1 MTAADR
7 DKQAIESASSSKG
20 LCRALV
26 VGLTVA
32 QSATRRVAEFN
43 RIVAD
48 SKQDGLS
55 PEVSTILRRVESDL
69 KEAIEAAL
77 QTESEFSADLKGAIE
92 TLANSPDIWTD
103 PDADERGHS
112 LLTPEIA
119 EATPSMDE
127 INEIGLDEVRRRI
140 PAATYHSASI
150 GWKWHMAGLDPRT
163 GACFGLV
170 EGAVA
175 EWGYFELDELTIGGP
190 NYVRRIEPPTEKTFG
205 QIEEDAQG

>member
-1 MTAADR
+1 MNTEDR
-7 DKQAIESASSSKG
+7 NTQAIEKASSDKG

-32 QSATRRVAEFN
+32 QSATKRVAEFN

-55 PEVSTILRRVESDL
+55 PEVSAILRRVETDL
-69 KEAIEAAL
+69 KEAIDAAL
-77 QTESEFSADLKGAIE
+77 KTESEFSADLKGAIE
-92 TLANSPDIWTD
+92 TLANPPDIWTD

-119 EATPSMDE
+119 EATPSIDE
-127 INEIGLDEVRRRI
+127 INEIGLDEVRKRI

-150 GWKWHMAGLDPRT
+150 GWKWHMAGLDPKT

-190 NYVRRIEPPTEKTFG
+190 NYVRRIEPPADRTFG
-205 QIEEDAQG
+205 QIEENAQN